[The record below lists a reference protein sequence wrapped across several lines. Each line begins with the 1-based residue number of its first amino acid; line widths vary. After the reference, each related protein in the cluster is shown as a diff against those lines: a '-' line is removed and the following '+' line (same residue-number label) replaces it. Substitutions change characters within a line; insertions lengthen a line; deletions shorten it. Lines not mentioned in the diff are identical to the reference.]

1 MSLRERPGRRRSVS
15 IVAPHMTHSWRAS
28 SGTGNRCQRVS
39 PHSGQRSPSMC
50 PCAYP
55 TRLPAMRLPLVIAFV
70 IAALLP
76 ASAAARVIVV
86 GTQTNA
92 IALVDVAT
100 QQLAAQLDAG
110 APTGSAT
117 VAPDGRTAWVAAGT
131 QVVAL
136 DPNARALGVRVDLG
150 APVGGLA
157 TSPRGGRV
165 YAVMGQKLAVLDAGS
180 LAVIRHVALHGA
192 ALGPLA
198 VSRDGALAAVPLARS
213 RVAIVALGAMRTL
226 RRVKVAR
233 DAGAAFDARGLLWV
247 SSSAGRLYP
256 VRPYAKRK
264 AVGKPLRLGRGVGGA
279 VSASPD
285 GRRLLVGAAA
295 TAPRASLVDP
305 FGRHVHGLRAGPGPG
320 RPGWSPDG
328 IRAYLADGGAGA
340 LSVVSPLR
348 GSRLGSIGLPPGSL
362 PGGVVVQPGLATVPG
377 TPGDDKLLGTRLR
390 DLLEGYQGNDD
401 LIGGGGQ
408 GGPPRRG
415 GGHPPAGRAPPPPP
429 AGG

>member
-1 MSLRERPGRRRSVS
+1 MIRHAVITAL
-15 IVAPHMTHSWRAS
+15 ALLA
-28 SGTGNRCQRVS
+28 
-39 PHSGQRSPSMC
+39 
-50 PCAYP
+50 A
-55 TRLPAMRLPLVIAFV
+55 LPA
-70 IAALLP
+70 AAG
-76 ASAAARVIVV
+76 ARVLVV
-86 GTQTNA
+86 GTGTNQ

-100 QQLAAQLDAG
+100 NQVAAQLDAG
-110 APTGSAT
+110 APTGSVA
-117 VAPDGRTAWVAAGT
+117 VAPDGRTAWVAAGA

-136 DPNARALGVRVDLG
+136 DPNARTLGLRAELG
-150 APVGGLA
+150 APVGGLGI
-157 TSPRGGRV
+157 SPRGGRV
-165 YAVMGQKLAVLDAGS
+165 YAVLGDRLAILDATS
-180 LAVIRHVALHGA
+180 LQRLRNVPLHGD

-198 VSRDGALAAVPLARS
+198 VSRDGALAAVPLARN

-233 DAGAAFDARGLLWV
+233 AAGAAFDARGLLWV

-320 RPGWSPDG
+320 HPGWSPDG
-328 IRAYLADGGAGA
+328 IRVYLADAGAGS

-348 GSRLGSIGLPPGSL
+348 GTRLGAIGLPPGWL
-362 PGGVVVQPGLATVPG
+362 PVGVVVQPGLATEPG
-377 TPGDDKLLGTRLR
+377 TPGDDNLLGTRLR
-390 DLLEGYQGNDD
+390 DLLEGYTGNDTLD
-401 LIGGGGQ
+401 GGRDNDVLHGDEGDDTLLD
-408 GGPPRRG
+408 RK
-415 GGHPPAGRAPPPPP
+415 
-429 AGG
+429 